1 MIAETARDTSTVFDS
16 LHAARGSLSE
26 STTPL
31 NPEEFIQH
39 YADIALIRYTFP
51 GDSTGQAEAL
61 ARYFEKTGV
70 TREKMDSF
78 VSQHT
83 DDILFWKNIWEKI
96 DSNLKQR
103 LDEPDDDD

>member
-1 MIAETARDTSTVFDS
+1 
-16 LHAARGSLSE
+16 LSE

-31 NPEEFIQH
+31 TPEEFIGH

-83 DDILFWKNIWEKI
+83 GDIPFWKNIWEKI
-96 DSNLKQR
+96 DLNLKQR